1 MNEAD
6 TLTVTSVAAGD
17 GQNGGRS
24 LAKAGGK
31 TKLAE
36 LKQQL
41 VAYPSVPAICVT
53 EVRAGGRQAPTGS
66 LLAAYVGDELRG
78 VQEVRFQDGKMI
90 VPVVIQSRQPAEVRF
105 RRWHDGLAKW
115 FEISERLQVDSG
127 DALGMGSEGQV
138 VLNVTAP
145 WPSAPELALKQNPLR
160 LAVRH
165 ESAKRYV
172 VEQSKDLNNWEQRWN
187 LTGTGK
193 WYEIEIPAAKAQKY
207 FRVQAL
213 E

>member
-1 MNEAD
+1 M
-6 TLTVTSVAAGD
+6 
-17 GQNGGRS
+17 
-24 LAKAGGK
+24 AKAGGE

-78 VQEVRFQDGKMI
+78 VQAVRFLDGKMV
-90 VPVVIQSRQPAEVRF
+90 VPVVIQSNQSAKVRF
-105 RRWHDGLAKW
+105 RLWHAGLAKW
-115 FEISERLQVDSG
+115 FEITERVEVDSG
-127 DALGMGSEGQV
+127 DALGMGDGGQV
-138 VLNVTAP
+138 VLNVTLP
-145 WPSAPELALKQNPLR
+145 WPSAPELVLKQKPLR

-165 ESAKRYV
+165 ELARRFI
-172 VEQSKDLNNWEQRWN
+172 VEQSRDLNNWEQRWQ
-187 LTGTGK
+187 LTANGQ
-193 WYEIEIPAAKAQKY
+193 WQEIKIPAADTQKY
-207 FRVQAL
+207 FRVRAL